1 VLTWALNGVGLALM
15 IPNAQSM
22 VADYYAADS
31 RGKAFGMMGLTS
43 ATGAMVGALYA
54 TNIGAPRS
62 AGRAAALGP
71 RSLIAAAG
79 LDALPLCAWDSL
91 LGCTAACGR

>member
-22 VADYYAADS
+22 VADYYSADS

-54 TNIGAPRS
+54 TNIGA
-62 AGRAAALGP
+62 ALPGC
-71 RSLIAAAG
+71 AAG
-79 LDALPLCAWDSL
+79 LAGPPLPW
-91 LGCTAACGR
+91 GQ